1 MFLVQAAAF
10 MLLSHV
16 TSFVPLAILSFVT
29 LLCYGGGFG
38 TMPAFAAD
46 YFGSKDIG
54 SIYGLMLTAWGVAGV
69 VGPSAI
75 AYVREAT
82 GQYQGALRVLALIT
96 LVSAI
101 LPLLLHPPA
110 TLRSVGGEAI
120 PDTVKH

>member
-1 MFLVQAAAF
+1 
-10 MLLSHV
+10 
-16 TSFVPLAILSFVT
+16 
-29 LLCYGGGFG
+29 
-38 TMPAFAAD
+38 MPAFAAD

-69 VGPSAI
+69 VGPSAM
-75 AYVREAT
+75 AHVREAT
-82 GQYQGALRVLALIT
+82 SQYQGALRVLALIT

-120 PDTVKH
+120 PDTVNH